1 MHARPLGH
9 RLIALALVLTIA
21 FFSTSCGTI
30 LYPERRGQTRGVI
43 DPGVLLL
50 DAVGLI
56 FFVIP
61 GIVAFAVDFSTGAIY
76 YPSVPY
82 GPPAAFGPTTQNTFQ
97 RADLVEVTVPKE
109 ELTQAKIEEVVSQ
122 QTGKPVKLNPGQ
134 YRAAE
139 ISDLNEFGAQ
149 AERLSGPAADAPPT
163 AVRLR

>member
-76 YPSVPY
+76 YPSEIY
-82 GPPAAFGPTTQNTFQ
+82 QS
-97 RADLVEVTVPKE
+97 LS
-109 ELTQAKIEEVVSQ
+109 I
-122 QTGKPVKLNPGQ
+122 KP
-134 YRAAE
+134 
-139 ISDLNEFGAQ
+139 F
-149 AERLSGPAADAPPT
+149 ADAPPVT
-163 AVRLR
+163 APKAAEGPGDSLGAPGLFGGGQDDDMGD